1 MPNSISV
8 PHTYVRLSYFIV
20 EHFSDHRYLFS
31 FLRARKFSQ
40 LGARDLLE
48 NYWTVRTRLKD
59 WYEAVDSGDNKIQ
72 EIIRQG

>member
-1 MPNSISV
+1 MVEYYSVWHSDSII
-8 PHTYVRLSYFIV
+8 YV
-20 EHFSDHRYLFS
+20 SDNRYLLS